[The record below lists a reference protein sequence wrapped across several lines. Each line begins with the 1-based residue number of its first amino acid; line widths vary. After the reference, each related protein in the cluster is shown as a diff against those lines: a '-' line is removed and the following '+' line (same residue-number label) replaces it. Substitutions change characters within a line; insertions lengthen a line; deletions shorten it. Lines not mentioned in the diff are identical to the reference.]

1 MSNNSNQSINS
12 PNNTLSS
19 SSETSNLSLRLKY
32 LDLSMA
38 TIQESCLESLFEKC
52 RDLKKVGLE
61 NCRLNDTILFH
72 LSQNRNLETLH
83 MSMAEGVTA
92 QGLSHLSQGFL
103 DTLVEVN
110 LGWIGMNDDMVEE
123 AVLLFGNNSRTLKRL
138 NVSGCRESLTDNHV
152 DFIAGVYSKWGVISI
167 LG

>member
-1 MSNNSNQSINS
+1 
-12 PNNTLSS
+12 
-19 SSETSNLSLRLKY
+19 
-32 LDLSMA
+32 MA
-38 TIQESCLESLFEKC
+38 TVQESCLESLFEKC

-152 DFIAGVYSKWGVISI
+152 DFIAGVYSKLGNGISI